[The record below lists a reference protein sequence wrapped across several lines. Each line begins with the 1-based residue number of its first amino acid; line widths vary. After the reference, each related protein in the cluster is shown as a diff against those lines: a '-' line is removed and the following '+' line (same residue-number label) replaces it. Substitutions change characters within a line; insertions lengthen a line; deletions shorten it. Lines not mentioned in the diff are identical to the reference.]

1 MSHLFAHG
9 GMFAASN
16 SLLVFLPFVVMAF
29 GVGFVIRAFN
39 DKIDRKPTDKE
50 TARLPTSAE
59 RPLYHVHM
67 QIRSGSKPSSA
78 SRAVGPT
85 VAKLPARVRH

>member
-1 MSHLFAHG
+1 MSQLLAHG

-16 SLLVFLPFVVMAF
+16 SLLVFLPFLVAGAGLAF
-29 GVGFVIRAFN
+29 IIRAFS
-39 DKIDRKPTDKE
+39 DKIDRKPDDGQA
-50 TARLPTSAE
+50 ARLPTREE
-59 RPLYHVHM
+59 RPLYHIHM

-85 VAKLPARVRH
+85 VAKLPARR

>member
-1 MSHLFAHG
+1 MSQMVAHG

-16 SLLVFLPFVVMAF
+16 SLLVFLPFIVAGAGLAF
-29 GVGFVIRAFN
+29 IIRAFN
-39 DKIDRKPTDKE
+39 DKVDRKPDE
-50 TARLPTSAE
+50 EGPARLPTRAE

-78 SRAVGPT
+78 SRAAGPP
-85 VAKLPARVRH
+85 VAKLPARR

>member
-1 MSHLFAHG
+1 MSQLAHG

-16 SLLVFLPFVVMAF
+16 SLLVFLPFIVA
-29 GVGFVIRAFN
+29 GAGLGFIIRAFS
-39 DKIDRKPTDKE
+39 DKVDRRTDDGP
-50 TARLPTSAE
+50 ARLPTREE
-59 RPLYHVHM
+59 RPLYHIHM

-85 VAKLPARVRH
+85 VAKLPARR

>member
-1 MSHLFAHG
+1 MSQLLAHG

-16 SLLVFLPFVVMAF
+16 SLLVFLPFIVMAF

-39 DKIDRKPTDKE
+39 DKIDRKPTDKDM
-50 TARLPTSAE
+50 TRLPTSAE
-59 RPLYHVHM
+59 RPLYRVHM

-78 SRAVGPT
+78 SRAAGPS
-85 VAKLPARVRH
+85 VAKLPARR

>member
-1 MSHLFAHG
+1 MNQLLAHG

-16 SLLVFLPFVVMAF
+16 SLLVFLPFVLIGF
-29 GVGFVIRAFN
+29 GLGFVIKAFN
-39 DKIDRKPTDKE
+39 DKIDRKPNSKDLT
-50 TARLPTSAE
+50 RLPDSAA

-78 SRAVGPT
+78 SRAAGPA
-85 VAKLPARVRH
+85 VAKLPARMRH